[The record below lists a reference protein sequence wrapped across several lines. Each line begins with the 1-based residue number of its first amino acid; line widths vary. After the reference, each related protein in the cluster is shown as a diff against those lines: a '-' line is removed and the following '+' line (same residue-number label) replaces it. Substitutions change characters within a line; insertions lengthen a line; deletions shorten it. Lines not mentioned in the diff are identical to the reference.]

1 MQVIKIS
8 GKKNWRT
15 GKMTVALGQITGRNM
30 KKANGKPTPQK
41 YAAQEE
47 PTPMEVNDIS
57 EAYISMPI
65 TNTVAML
72 GMQRNAQ
79 FKSVA
84 SDNDF
89 IELIREGV
97 PKEAMNNLMHKTG
110 ITTMEMASITH
121 TSDRTLRRYESKDKL
136 PQEQSERVIELA
148 RLYSKGSEVFGALD
162 YFKEWMN
169 TRLIPLGDKK
179 PKEFLDTSLGI
190 DMLMKELGRI
200 EHGIF
205 A

>member
-1 MQVIKIS
+1 
-8 GKKNWRT
+8 
-15 GKMTVALGQITGRNM
+15 MTVTLGQMTRGSM
-30 KKANGKPTPQK
+30 KKETSKTTPKK
-41 YAAQEE
+41 YPHKEE
-47 PTPMEVNDIS
+47 ATPIEVN
-57 EAYISMPI
+57 EANEVYLPMPVL
-65 TNTVAML
+65 NTVAML

-79 FKSVA
+79 FRSVA

-148 RLYSKGSEVFGALD
+148 RLYSKGSEVFGSLD
-162 YFKEWMN
+162 YFKEWMS
-169 TRLIPLGDKK
+169 TRLLPLGDKK

>member
-1 MQVIKIS
+1 
-8 GKKNWRT
+8 
-15 GKMTVALGQITGRNM
+15 M
-30 KKANGKPTPQK
+30 KKANGKTALKK
-41 YAAQEE
+41 YATKEE
-47 PTPMEVNDIS
+47 PASLEINETS
-57 EAYISMPI
+57 EAYLSMPI

-79 FKSVA
+79 FKSVV
-84 SDNDF
+84 SDSDF

-110 ITTMEMASITH
+110 ITAMEMANITH
-121 TSDRTLRRYESKDKL
+121 ISDRTLRRYENKDKL

-148 RLYSKGSEVFGALD
+148 RLYSKGSEVFGSLE

-169 TRLIPLGDKK
+169 SKLIPLGDKK

-200 EHGIF
+200 EHGVF

>member
-1 MQVIKIS
+1 MVKKIRIQKNVRIFGTNFYS
-8 GKKNWRT
+8 EMKKENGKTTGKKYTDKEQGAAWVEEA
-15 GKMTVALGQITGRNM
+15 GVPYLS
-30 KKANGKPTPQK
+30 TP
-41 YAAQEE
+41 A
-47 PTPMEVNDIS
+47 I
-57 EAYISMPI
+57 
-65 TNTVAML
+65 NTVAML

-79 FKSVA
+79 FKSVT

-97 PKEAMNNLMHKTG
+97 PKEAMNNLMSKTG
-110 ITTMEMASITH
+110 ITTLEMASFTH
-121 TSDRTLRRYESKDKL
+121 TSDRTLRRYESKDRL

-148 RLYSKGSEVFGALD
+148 RLYSKGSEVFGSLE

-169 TRLIPLGDKK
+169 TRLIPLGNKK
-179 PKEFLDTSLGI
+179 PKEFLDTSMGI

-200 EHGIF
+200 EHGVF

>member
-1 MQVIKIS
+1 MSV
-8 GKKNWRT
+8 T
-15 GKMTVALGQITGRNM
+15 LGQNAEDM
-30 KKANGKPTPQK
+30 KKARAKTPRK
-41 YAAQEE
+41 YEE
-47 PTPMEVNDIS
+47 KEATPPVVEEHS
-57 EAYISMPI
+57 EAYLTQPAAH
-65 TNTVAML
+65 TVAML
-72 GMQRNAQ
+72 GMQQNAQ
-79 FKSVA
+79 FRSVA

-110 ITTMEMASITH
+110 ITNTEMASITH
-121 TSDRTLRRYESKDKL
+121 TSDRTLRRYEDEDLL

-148 RLYSKGSEVFGALD
+148 RLYSRGSEVLGGLD

-169 TRLIPLGDKK
+169 TKLIPLGDKK

-190 DMLMKELGRI
+190 DLLMKTLGRI
-200 EHGIF
+200 EHGVF

>member
-1 MQVIKIS
+1 
-8 GKKNWRT
+8 
-15 GKMTVALGQITGRNM
+15 M
-30 KKANGKPTPQK
+30 KKENGKATAKKYPTH
-41 YAAQEE
+41 QEKSAVVE
-47 PTPMEVNDIS
+47 EAG
-57 EAYISMPI
+57 EAYQSLPMD
-65 TNTVAML
+65 TVAMM

-79 FKSVA
+79 FKSVT

-89 IELIREGV
+89 IDLIREGV
-97 PKEAMNNLMHKTG
+97 PKEAMNNLMNKTG

-121 TSDRTLRRYESKDKL
+121 TSDRTLRRYENKDKL

-148 RLYSKGSEVFGALD
+148 RLYSKGSEVFGSLE

-169 TRLIPLGDKK
+169 ATLIPLGSKK

-190 DMLMKELGRI
+190 DLLMKELGRI

>member
-1 MQVIKIS
+1 MKKET
-8 GKKNWRT
+8 GKKYST
-15 GKMTVALGQITGRNM
+15 KDTAKPLEVHDEGVAYL
-30 KKANGKPTPQK
+30 
-41 YAAQEE
+41 
-47 PTPMEVNDIS
+47 
-57 EAYISMPI
+57 SMPAS
-65 TNTVAML
+65 NTVAML

-79 FKSVA
+79 FKSVT

-97 PKEAMNNLMHKTG
+97 PKEAMNNLMYKTG
-110 ITTMEMASITH
+110 ITATEMASITH
-121 TSDRTLRRYESKDKL
+121 TSDRTLRRYEDKDKL

-148 RLYSKGSEVFGALD
+148 RLYSKGSEVFGSLD
-162 YFKEWMN
+162 YFKEWMG
-169 TRLIPLGDKK
+169 TRLIPLGNKK

-200 EHGIF
+200 EHGVF

>member
-1 MQVIKIS
+1 LIKKEKNRKNDRNFGTNDKRS
-8 GKKNWRT
+8 MKKET
-15 GKMTVALGQITGRNM
+15 GKT
-30 KKANGKPTPQK
+30 TPKK
-41 YAAQEE
+41 YAHKEE
-47 PTPMEVNDIS
+47 AKPLEVN
-57 EAYISMPI
+57 EAYEAYLPMPVL
-65 TNTVAML
+65 NTVAML

-79 FKSVA
+79 FKSVTN
-84 SDNDF
+84 DNDF

-121 TSDRTLRRYESKDKL
+121 TSDRTLRRYESKDRL

-148 RLYSKGSEVFGALD
+148 RLYSKGSEVFGSLD

-169 TRLIPLGDKK
+169 TRLLPLGDKK
-179 PKEFLDTSLGI
+179 PKEYLDTSLGI

>member
-1 MQVIKIS
+1 MSVS
-8 GKKNWRT
+8 
-15 GKMTVALGQITGRNM
+15 LGQITVGM
-30 KKANGKPTPQK
+30 KKDVAKISRKEDTAGALLAEQM
-41 YAAQEE
+41 QESVAI
-47 PTPMEVNDIS
+47 PLVQPVNK
-57 EAYISMPI
+57 
-65 TNTVAML
+65 TVAMM

-79 FKSVA
+79 FKSIT

-89 IELIREGV
+89 IALIREGV
-97 PKEAMNNLMHKTG
+97 PKEAMSNLMTKTG
-110 ITTMEMASITH
+110 ITTIEMASITH

-148 RLYSKGSEVFGALD
+148 RLYSKGSEVLGSLE

-169 TRLIPLGDKK
+169 ATLIPLGNKK

>member
-1 MQVIKIS
+1 MKKETRKPA
-8 GKKNWRT
+8 GKKYTDAEEENSIVSEP
-15 GKMTVALGQITGRNM
+15 VAVYHTLPI
-30 KKANGKPTPQK
+30 
-41 YAAQEE
+41 
-47 PTPMEVNDIS
+47 ND
-57 EAYISMPI
+57 
-65 TNTVAML
+65 TVAMM

-79 FKSVA
+79 FKSVT

-89 IELIREGV
+89 IDLIREGV
-97 PKEAMNNLMHKTG
+97 PKEAMNNLMTKTG

-121 TSDRTLRRYESKDKL
+121 TSDRTLRRYENKDKL

-148 RLYSKGSEVFGALD
+148 RLYSKGSEVFGSLD

-169 TRLIPLGDKK
+169 ATLIPLGSKK

>member
-1 MQVIKIS
+1 
-8 GKKNWRT
+8 
-15 GKMTVALGQITGRNM
+15 M
-30 KKANGKPTPQK
+30 KKENKKYATPQEK
-41 YAAQEE
+41 STVVEE
-47 PTPMEVNDIS
+47 VG
-57 EAYISMPI
+57 EAYQSLPMD
-65 TNTVAML
+65 TVAMM

-79 FKSVA
+79 FKSVT

-89 IELIREGV
+89 IDLIREGV
-97 PKEAMNNLMHKTG
+97 PKEAMNNLMNKTG

-121 TSDRTLRRYESKDKL
+121 TSDRTLRRYENKDKL

-148 RLYSKGSEVFGALD
+148 RLYSKGSEVFGSLE
-162 YFKEWMN
+162 YFKEWMSA
-169 TRLIPLGDKK
+169 TLIPLGSKK

-190 DMLMKELGRI
+190 DLLMKELGRI